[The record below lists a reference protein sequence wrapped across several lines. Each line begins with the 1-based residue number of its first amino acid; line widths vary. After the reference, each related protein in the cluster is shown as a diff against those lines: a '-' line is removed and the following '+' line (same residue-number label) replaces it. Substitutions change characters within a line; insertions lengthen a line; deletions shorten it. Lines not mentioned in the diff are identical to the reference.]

1 LRPQPGT
8 EGALSDKIRLPKAFQ
23 RGLANL
29 GKICVWFVTSVGV
42 GSAVCGG
49 VCDTVVIK
57 KLKLGKDI
65 SILGIYFL
73 GLKNFQKMV

>member
-1 LRPQPGT
+1 
-8 EGALSDKIRLPKAFQ
+8 
-23 RGLANL
+23 
-29 GKICVWFVTSVGV
+29 VTSVGV